1 MEKNKIK
8 ELADNGELITISRNI
23 KDKTNIIY
31 KSLDYV
37 LESIKRGTIKELS
50 ENNPFEEMD
59 YRNFID
65 EIRNEKDHNRQNELK
80 VQNLPVFYQ
89 GGLLD
94 GKVEIM
100 SNTIFIDIDDYD
112 FSKYDDIIEILK
124 SWNQVYTIF
133 STPSNKFRIKVG
145 IKHNLKDPEQY
156 KELYKD
162 IADKLE
168 NAFIDCNLKVDTSCS
183 NINKPIFF
191 SYDPEIYINYNFE
204 EYEFTKKDIV
214 INEIKMSEPIKEI
227 NLYNNDDS
235 EYWVYIEKGNG
246 DLVKYNTSKGY
257 FSTRNI
263 DKAIFDIFRFNYWND
278 EPFGKFE
285 EGNRGNWIYKT
296 SQELF
301 QYIDDFDIVVG
312 LYKDYN
318 NKQINGL
325 DETEIERVLNNS
337 YKAFQNKTIY
347 NKLGCRRNYAITKVA
362 KIKKNENLLKKK
374 GNKK

>member
-1 MEKNKIK
+1 MEKDKIK

-50 ENNPFEEMD
+50 ENNPFEEMN
-59 YRNFID
+59 YRKFID
-65 EIRNEKDHNRQNELK
+65 EIRNEKDHNRQNEMK
-80 VQNLPVFYQ
+80 VHNLPVFYQ

-94 GKVEIM
+94 GKVEII
-100 SNTIFIDIDDYD
+100 SNTIFIDIDNYD

-214 INEIKMSEPIKEI
+214 INEIKMSEPTKEI
-227 NLYNNDDS
+227 NLYNDDS
-235 EYWVYIEKGNG
+235 ENWVYIEKGNG

-301 QYIDDFDIVVG
+301 QYIEDFEIVVG

-318 NKQINGL
+318 SKQINGL

-362 KIKKNENLLKKK
+362 KIKKNENLLKRK

>member
-1 MEKNKIK
+1 MEKSKIK

-37 LESIKRGTIKELS
+37 LESIQKGTIRELS

-301 QYIDDFDIVVG
+301 QYIEDFEIVVG

-318 NKQINGL
+318 SKQINGL

>member
-1 MEKNKIK
+1 M
-8 ELADNGELITISRNI
+8 
-23 KDKTNIIY
+23 
-31 KSLDYV
+31 
-37 LESIKRGTIKELS
+37 
-50 ENNPFEEMD
+50 
-59 YRNFID
+59 
-65 EIRNEKDHNRQNELK
+65 
-80 VQNLPVFYQ
+80 
-89 GGLLD
+89 
-94 GKVEIM
+94 
-100 SNTIFIDIDDYD
+100 
-112 FSKYDDIIEILK
+112 
-124 SWNQVYTIF
+124 
-133 STPSNKFRIKVG
+133 
-145 IKHNLKDPEQY
+145 KDPEQY

-214 INEIKMSEPIKEI
+214 INEIKMSEPTKEI
-227 NLYNNDDS
+227 NLYNDDS
-235 EYWVYIEKGNG
+235 ENWVYIEKGNG

-301 QYIDDFDIVVG
+301 QYIEDFEIVVG
-312 LYKDYN
+312 LYKGYN
-318 NKQINGL
+318 STQINRL
-325 DETEIERVLNNS
+325 DNDEIERVLNNS

-362 KIKKNENLLKKK
+362 KIKRDENINKRK

>member
-1 MEKNKIK
+1 MEKEKIK
-8 ELADNGELITISRNI
+8 ELAENGELITISKNI

-50 ENNPFEEMD
+50 DNNPFEELD
-59 YRNFID
+59 YRKFID

-80 VQNLPVFYQ
+80 VHNLPVFYQ
-89 GGLLD
+89 GGILN

-112 FSKYDDIIEILK
+112 FSKYNELLEILK

-133 STPSNKFRIKVG
+133 STPSNKYRLKVG
-145 IKHNLKDPEQY
+145 IKHNLKDPEKY
-156 KELYKD
+156 NELYKD
-162 IADKLE
+162 ISKKLE
-168 NAFIDCNLKVDTSCS
+168 SAFMDYNLKVDTSCS
-183 NINKPIFF
+183 NPNKPIFF
-191 SYDPEIYINYNFE
+191 SYDPEIYINYDFE
-204 EYEFTKKDIV
+204 EYKFNKDLV
-214 INEIKMSEPIKEI
+214 VKEINMTEPKQTKEI
-227 NLYNNDDS
+227 NLYNDDS
-235 EYWVYIEKGNG
+235 EYWVYIEEGNG
-246 DLVKYNTSKGY
+246 ELTKYNTSKGY

-301 QYIDDFDIVVG
+301 QYIEDFEIVVG
-312 LYKDYN
+312 LYKGYN
-318 NKQINGL
+318 STQINRL
-325 DETEIERVLNNS
+325 DNDEIERVLNNS

-362 KIKKNENLLKKK
+362 KIKRDENINKRK